1 MALKTYVAYE
11 TRAYS
16 GTTVAAARQRAKEV
30 KADILRKGIWRGRR
44 VEKATIRRPG
54 GRLQTFQVVV
64 YSRT

>member
-30 KADILRKGIWRGRR
+30 KADILARGIWRGRR
-44 VEKATIRRPG
+44 VEKVTIRRSG
-54 GRLQTFQVVV
+54 KVHQTFEVLV